1 MQLLDALGNVNKAVS
16 VVINLVFDSNDEK
29 ALLLPIETLN
39 IFFDCS
45 DEDECF
51 VIVLKLFFSVR

>member
-1 MQLLDALGNVNKAVS
+1 MDALGNVNKAVS
-16 VVINLVFDSNDEK
+16 VVVKLVFDSNDEK

>member
-1 MQLLDALGNVNKAVS
+1 MDALGNVNKAVS
-16 VVINLVFDSNDEK
+16 VVINLVFDSKDEK

-51 VIVLKLFFSVR
+51 VIVLNLFF

>member
-1 MQLLDALGNVNKAVS
+1 MDSLGNVNKAVS
-16 VVINLVFDSNDEK
+16 VVVKLVFDSNDEK